1 MDDDRLDQPTPP
13 PSPAADRPAIFLRAQ
28 YVKDL
33 SFENPRAPASIF
45 SMREAPQMEVAINLG
60 AQRLDE
66 KVYELAIQIGVRA
79 VSDKTTVFL
88 CDLVYAGVIEMQNIA
103 DDQVDATIYVTG
115 AQLLYPFAR
124 RVVAD
129 LTRDGG
135 FPPLQL
141 EPMDFVS
148 LYQEQRLKQMQNPSD
163 AAPSAV
169 SA

>member
-1 MDDDRLDQPTPP
+1 MTDTASNPA
-13 PSPAADRPAIFLRAQ
+13 PAADKPAIFLRAQ
-28 YVKDL
+28 YIKDL

-45 SMREAPQMEVAINLG
+45 SLREAPQMDVSINLG

-66 KVYELAIQIGVRA
+66 KVFELSIHIATRA
-79 VSDKTTVFL
+79 VAEKTTVFL
-88 CDLVYAGVIEMQNIA
+88 CDVVYAGVIEVQSIPDEA
-103 DDQVDATIYVTG
+103 LESAIFIQG

-141 EPMDFVS
+141 EPMDFATM
-148 LYQEQRLKQMQNPSD
+148 YAQRAQPQ
-163 AAPSAV
+163 ATASA
-169 SA
+169 

>member
-1 MDDDRLDQPTPP
+1 MTDTPP
-13 PSPAADRPAIFLRAQ
+13 PPAADKPALFLRAQ
-28 YVKDL
+28 YIKDL

-45 SMREAPQMEVAINLG
+45 SLREAPQMDVSINLG

-66 KVYELAIQIGVRA
+66 NIFELSIHIATRA
-79 VSDKTTVFL
+79 LAEKTTVFL
-88 CDLVYAGVIEMQNIA
+88 CDVVYAGVIEMQGIEGA
-103 DDQVDATIYVTG
+103 ALEPAIFIQG

-141 EPMDFVS
+141 EPMDFAA
-148 LYQEQRLKQMQNPSD
+148 LYQQRAPQ
-163 AAPSAV
+163 AATAT
-169 SA
+169 A

>member
-1 MDDDRLDQPTPP
+1 MDDRLEQPPAEP
-13 PSPAADRPAIFLRAQ
+13 AAADRPALFLRAQ

-45 SMREAPQMEVAINLG
+45 SLREAPNMEVAINLG

-66 KVYELAIQIGVRA
+66 KVYELAIQINVRA
-79 VSDKTTVFL
+79 VVDKVTIFL
-88 CDLVYAGVIEMQNIA
+88 CDLVYAGVIETQSIPANAI
-103 DDQVDATIYVTG
+103 DQTIYITG

-141 EPMDFVS
+141 EPMDFVG
-148 LYQEQRLKQMQNPSD
+148 LYQEQRLKQTQNPASSS
-163 AAPSAV
+163 AASA
-169 SA
+169 